1 MRIPY
6 RLCNHYTG
14 TLSHVF
20 CIPLPATREASLRP
34 TAHLPHPARLPRPG
48 SMLTHAN
55 LIANTAGRLV
65 NFTTRTPRP
74 VHPHPGAVLTHGNLV
89 ANAAG
94 TATLMVDFAPGD
106 RHLSYLPLAHIYE
119 RSNIVLVGAHGRV
132 YVLSCAVY

>member
-1 MRIPY
+1 
-6 RLCNHYTG
+6 
-14 TLSHVF
+14 
-20 CIPLPATREASLRP
+20 
-34 TAHLPHPARLPRPG
+34 
-48 SMLTHAN
+48 MLTHAN

-119 RSNIVLVGAHGRV
+119 RSNIVLVGAQGHLEGAKLLLVRMSLLYMRHPCADRGPSPRPGPDPHGPHST
-132 YVLSCAVY
+132 LAHAN